1 MELGSSWAPLSPPA
15 PEMHLCMQ
23 PNCTAPLPRCGTA
36 RGMRWHGRQQLFNRP
51 SSREGYSRWTQR
63 MRIQCFTWDSLQMMK
78 HSDGQNQ
85 PSGTIVE
92 PPKWQSNRNHHPRP
106 TLGRHSDCK
115 VLGTGS
121 RWDRSEPGNC
131 WGKRRERAA
140 ANRGQ
145 LPRERAPPAP
155 HGTARR
161 GPERWAPAR
170 SGTGTFPALGA
181 AGKTAFRPDGE
192 PRSCAGSPGKG
203 AQAYVGTWC
212 LSLWR

>member
-1 MELGSSWAPLSPPA
+1 MELGSSRWALLHQRCTSACSP
-15 PEMHLCMQ
+15 
-23 PNCTAPLPRCGTA
+23 TAPLLCPDAGHPGGCGGTDGSSYLTD
-36 RGMRWHGRQQLFNRP
+36 R

-92 PPKWQSNRNHHPRP
+92 PPKWQSNRNHRPRP